1 MILLS
6 VPSVLLTP
14 NRFQQISIFL
24 ENYFDF
30 VTLESI
36 VSEAQCATLT
46 NQLDS
51 TLVQLQSRVVD
62 ILQRVGPQMQEALK
76 KAMFHLAWSPDTL
89 PTNQAVEPLFD
100 YLYIN
105 LQALNVALLP
115 QNFQRVLFEVIIT
128 STN

>member
-1 MILLS
+1 MHHFI
-6 VPSVLLTP
+6 
-14 NRFQQISIFL
+14 

-30 VTLESI
+30 VTLESL
-36 VSEAQCATLT
+36 VSETQCATLT

-51 TLVQLQSRVVD
+51 TLVQLQTRVGD

-100 YLYIN
+100 YLYNN

-115 QNFQRVLFEVIIT
+115 QNFQRILYEVNETILLIIKR
-128 STN
+128 

>member
-1 MILLS
+1 MITL
-6 VPSVLLTP
+6 P
-14 NRFQQISIFL
+14 

-30 VTLESI
+30 VTLESL
-36 VSEAQCATLT
+36 VSETQCATLT

-51 TLVQLQSRVVD
+51 TLVQLQTRVVD

-100 YLYIN
+100 YLYTN
-105 LQALNVALLP
+105 LQALNVALIP
-115 QNFQRVLFEVIIT
+115 QNFQRVLFEV
-128 STN
+128 SY